1 MSAVTAVARL
11 ADKSTDDLALVAA
24 VRAGDDR
31 AFEVLFERYQAR
43 IAAYVRGM
51 LRDHGRAEDVTQE
64 IFISALRRMR
74 ETDREIAFRPW
85 IYEIAK
91 NACIDAFRRTR
102 NVREVSFEAG
112 DALGP
117 ADQGRMV
124 APGSAAD
131 AVVDAKLAIADL
143 CGAFGGLSETH
154 HEILVMREFDGL
166 SYREIGERLGMSRAA
181 VESTLFRARR
191 RLSEEYEEIASGERC
206 LRVRAVVDARAGRE
220 VGLRDRRR
228 VTRHLS
234 HCQPCRRYAHL
245 ADVGLGP
252 PPSVARIAALLPLPA
267 FMRRRFGADEAGQ
280 LLGSHG
286 SPPVSWSPSVLGNL
300 DPATVSGWSKAVATA
315 ATVAVA
321 GLGAGAAVHG
331 PHGLGHLVARAPG
344 IVGLAHRRPTDL
356 RVRALSG
363 VERSADPALAVRHRS
378 DVTARAARLR
388 AAGAGAPTTS
398 AGAGRAP
405 TTATASASTDD
416 VPAAASA
423 DGGPSADGS
432 VPPSHAGVP
441 AAGAPPARGQD
452 PVGQLLDTIA
462 GHADSGASS
471 QPSPPPA
478 SPLSVVGSIVGA
490 GGGGSG
496 TAGSAS
502 QEDEASTTT
511 ATSESSG
518 GVTSDSQSSGA
529 TTQQATSTSS
539 GDSGVLSAL
548 GQALHA
554 ATTGSH

>member
-43 IAAYVRGM
+43 VAAFVRGM

-64 IFISALRRMR
+64 VFISALRRMR

-117 ADQGRMV
+117 ADHVRMV

-206 LRVRAVVDARAGRE
+206 LRVRAVVDARAGRD

-252 PPSVARIAALLPLPA
+252 PSSVAKIAASLPVPA

-280 LLGSHG
+280 LLGNHG
-286 SPPVSWSPSVLGNL
+286 SPPISWSPSVLGNV
-300 DPATVSGWSKAVATA
+300 DPTTVSGWSKAAATA

-321 GLGAGAAVHG
+321 SIGAGAAVHG
-331 PHGLGHLVARAPG
+331 PQGPGHRVARAPG
-344 IVGLAHRRPTDL
+344 IVGLAHHRSTDLL
-356 RVRALSG
+356 RVRALGG
-363 VERSADPALAVRHRS
+363 VATSAGSALSVRHRG
-378 DVTARAARLR
+378 DRTPPAALRTAH
-388 AAGAGAPTTS
+388 AGEATTS
-398 AGAGRAP
+398 ATVGRSP
-405 TTATASASTDD
+405 TTVTASASTHGAPTDS
-416 VPAAASA
+416 PAGDGSAADGSVAPSRAGASA
-423 DGGPSADGS
+423 DGAQ
-432 VPPSHAGVP
+432 
-441 AAGAPPARGQD
+441 PARGQD
-452 PVGQLLDTIA
+452 PVSQLLDTIA
-462 GHADSGASS
+462 GDADHGASS
-471 QPSPPPA
+471 QPSPPAA

-490 GGGGSG
+490 GGGG
-496 TAGSAS
+496 GSDTGGGAS
-502 QEDEASTTT
+502 PDDASTTT
-511 ATSESSG
+511 ATSESAG
-518 GVTSDSQSSGA
+518 GATSDSQSSGETA
-529 TTQQATSTSS
+529 QQETSTPP
-539 GDSGVLSAL
+539 GDTGLSAL
-548 GQALHA
+548 GRTLHA